1 MENPLSLEVYGTRIL
16 WKDNYSS
23 TMFKCAQ
30 EQLVEQNFAKHR
42 ACLHRRWSPCSPES
56 YQPSAGWQWS
66 CRHRGCVSFFVT
78 QILGYQW
85 TQKSS
90 MILSTQAWNF
100 GVNIGE
106 LFSSHTGLWNFSWS
120 ARSEHVLYP
129 ASFLAPSLMEI
140 QTWFEWGRKQLQPI
154 FTSFYYKESCCRF
167 WCFWPICGFELF

>member
-1 MENPLSLEVYGTRIL
+1 
-16 WKDNYSS
+16 
-23 TMFKCAQ
+23 
-30 EQLVEQNFAKHR
+30 
-42 ACLHRRWSPCSPES
+42 
-56 YQPSAGWQWS
+56 
-66 CRHRGCVSFFVT
+66 VSFFVT

-167 WCFWPICGFELF
+167 WCFWPICGFELFKNKTIFMTGSWATNNAFWTQWRRTSISRAIDLFPVTVS

>member
-129 ASFLAPSLMEI
+129 ASLFSGAIFDGNSNLIRMRQETIAAYFYIFLL
-140 QTWFEWGRKQLQPI
+140 
-154 FTSFYYKESCCRF
+154 
-167 WCFWPICGFELF
+167 